1 MKDSFKFDY
10 FYGSQAEQ
18 FSFFRLPKIL
28 IRDARFKK
36 ISSDAKILYGI
47 MLDRMS
53 LSRENKWMDQNNRV
67 YIIFTLKEVMKEFE
81 CCQRKAG
88 SLMAELDSKSGI
100 GLIERKRQ
108 GLGRP
113 DLIYLKNFIAVQEDI
128 SQKEEKQEQGEVLPL
143 QSGKNLHTRSSAELL
158 SKSGIEIPANNTEK
172 NKTERNKT
180 EDSIYPIYPTK
191 EKDAMDVTEV
201 YRRIVKENISYE
213 TLYSNLPIMQRQML
227 DEMVELMVEVLAV
240 NRKVLRISG
249 TDYPYQLVKNRFLC
263 IGQDHVEYV
272 LHCLEQTASRIGN
285 IKAYIL
291 TSLFNATATMDTYYT
306 MAVQHDMVM
315 EE

>member
-1 MKDSFKFDY
+1 M
-10 FYGSQAEQ
+10 QA
-18 FSFFRLPKIL
+18 
-28 IRDARFKK
+28 
-36 ISSDAKILYGI
+36 
-47 MLDRMS
+47 
-53 LSRENKWMDQNNRV
+53 
-67 YIIFTLKEVMKEFE
+67 
-81 CCQRKAG
+81 
-88 SLMAELDSKSGI
+88 
-100 GLIERKRQ
+100 
-108 GLGRP
+108 
-113 DLIYLKNFIAVQEDI
+113 DI

-143 QSGKNLHTRSSAELL
+143 QSGKEMPLITGAEDSFQTGKAIPMQRGNREKLQGGADLPLQSGKNLHIQNSTEIL
-158 SKSGIEIPANNTEK
+158 SKSGNEAPTNNTEK

-227 DEMVELMVEVLAV
+227 HEMVELMVEVLAV
-240 NRKVLRISG
+240 NRKVLRVGG

-291 TSLFNATATMDTYYT
+291 TTLFNATATMDTYYT